1 MFVLMIPK
9 KPEITAIAKL
19 GNNRE
24 DLPSRRDE
32 CLVCGTSLTR
42 SKMFDIN
49 RVCHVCNF
57 HYSMTARERI
67 ESLVDPNSFREIN
80 RNITSLDPLAFSS
93 RVSYKQRIFNDQKRT
108 GLTEAIV
115 TGTCSIGGSNAVLVV
130 LDFGFMGGSMG
141 SVVGEKVA
149 LSMEYAAKKKLPFI
163 SIVTSGGVRIQEG
176 LLSLMQM
183 AKTAITSNDFA
194 STGFPSISVLAN
206 PATGHAYSSFAN
218 LADIILAEPGAIVGL
233 APIRDIN
240 DFSDEPV
247 PGEGHT
253 SESHL
258 LHGMVDDV
266 VHRSDLRQ
274 KLATILDLFGPRY
287 RLKSTRKA
295 EVINRPEPQRH
306 AWDSVL
312 IARRPDR
319 PGTLDYISRILLNF
333 VEIHGDRVYGDDG
346 AVVCGFGHL
355 GGQTVVVVGQERGT
369 GTGDASRHGGRMS
382 PEGFRKAKRTVT
394 LAEKFDLPLITLIDT
409 PGPFPSLDAEERGLG
424 NTIATLMARMGGLSV
439 PSIAIIIGEGGSEG
453 AIPLAI
459 ANRVLMLEYAIYSVI
474 SPEVGAGLLYQ
485 DTGEAGKMAQSLRLT
500 ARDCWELGIVDK
512 VLQEPT
518 EGAHNNPDE
527 AAMQLR
533 KAILQEMASLQSKSK
548 RRLVTERLKRF
559 RGMGNYGSRFKTAI
573 TREVNTLQ
581 SLMSNRVRNMAKK
594 NKLDK
599 G

>member
-1 MFVLMIPK
+1 MVPK
-9 KPEITAIAKL
+9 KPEIIVTGKP
-19 GNNRE
+19 GDHRE
-24 DLPSRRDE
+24 SSPSRRDE
-32 CLVCGTSLTR
+32 CLVCGTSLTQ

-80 RNITSLDPLAFSS
+80 RNITSLDPLSFSS
-93 RVSYKQRIFNDQKRT
+93 RVSYKQRIFKDQKRT

-115 TGTCSIGGSNAVLVV
+115 TGTCSIGGSNTVLVV

-149 LSMEYAAKKKLPFI
+149 LSMEHAARKKIPFI

-183 AKTAITSNDFA
+183 AKTAITANDLS
-194 STGFPSISVLAN
+194 STGLPSISVLAN

-233 APIRDIN
+233 APIREIN
-240 DFSDEPV
+240 EFSDEPI
-247 PGEGHT
+247 PGGAHT

-258 LHGMVDDV
+258 SHGMVDDV
-266 VHRSDLRQ
+266 VQRSDLRQ
-274 KLATILDLFGPRY
+274 KLATILDLLGPRY
-287 RLKSTRKA
+287 RLKSTRKS
-295 EVINRPEPQRH
+295 EKIDRPEPQRH
-306 AWDSVL
+306 AWDSV
-312 IARRPDR
+312 ITARRLDR
-319 PGTLDYISRILLNF
+319 PGTLDYIRRILLNF

-355 GGQTVVVVGQERGT
+355 GGQTVVVIGQDRGT
-369 GTGDASRHGGRMS
+369 GNDDVLRHGGRMS
-382 PEGFRKAKRTVT
+382 PEGFRKAKRAAE

-424 NTIATLMARMGGLSV
+424 NTIATMMARMGGLSV

-453 AIPLAI
+453 AIALAI

-474 SPEVGAGLLYQ
+474 SPETGAGLLYQ
-485 DTGEAGKMAQSLRLT
+485 DTGEAGRMAESLRLT
-500 ARDCWELGIVDK
+500 ARDCWELGIVDQ
-512 VLQEPT
+512 VIQEPP

-533 KAILQEMASLQSKSK
+533 KAILQEIATLQAKSK

-559 RGMGNYGSRFKTAI
+559 RGMGNYGSKFKAVI

-581 SLMSNRVRNMAKK
+581 SQMSNRMRSMAKK
-594 NKLDK
+594 NRSGK